1 VVVVGPVVVV
11 AEDEEALRRL
21 VTHILRERLDAD
33 VRATSDG
40 AEALDLLETLRPHLL
55 LLDLDMPRVHGLEVA
70 RRVRANPRLADLP
83 ILAMSGWAAGDA
95 ALGAGSDAFLPKP
108 FRAEALVARINA
120 LIGPPDPER
129 RHAAS

>member
-21 VTHILRERLDAD
+21 VSHILCDRLEAD
-33 VRATSDG
+33 VRAASDG
-40 AEALDLLETLRPHLL
+40 AEALELLETLRPHVL
-55 LLDLDMPRVHGLEVA
+55 LLDLDMPRVHGLDVA

-95 ALGAGSDAFLPKP
+95 ALGAGCDGFLPKP

-120 LIGPPDPER
+120 LIGPPDPT
-129 RHAAS
+129 HSHQAS